1 MQDHAETLEAFYDRV
16 MSRVC
21 EEYRKEAEAQSL
33 DVVDLLEQK
42 WREKLMRYTGWRYGS
57 GAVTSNEI
65 SVARALSPVD
75 AASSG
80 NEEEEDDVSSS
91 VSSAQASPVAA
102 VAAPVIGQPIAQLP
116 IAAVS
121 TSSSVFTKML
131 GGKRKLHQLD
141 GLVSDDDEDEDEDQK
156 TRVVK
161 Y

>member
-33 DVVDLLEQK
+33 D
-42 WREKLMRYTGWRYGS
+42 
-57 GAVTSNEI
+57 
-65 SVARALSPVD
+65 
-75 AASSG
+75 
-80 NEEEEDDVSSS
+80 
-91 VSSAQASPVAA
+91 
-102 VAAPVIGQPIAQLP
+102 P

-141 GLVSDDDEDEDEDQK
+141 GSVSDDDEDEDEDQK